1 MNKKIFAG
9 SIGSIVVMLSYIL
22 FNIIGINNKSF
33 KDAIAITVVGQNIPY
48 FGRVVYSLI
57 LGLIAAL
64 IVFYAIKNRRL
75 RDNTLIDWILVLGS
89 LLAIILSFIFP

>member
-9 SIGSIVVMLSYIL
+9 SIGSIVVMLSYSL
-22 FNIIGINNKSF
+22 YNIIGINNKSF
-33 KDAIAITVVGQNIPY
+33 KDAIAISVVGQNIPY
-48 FGRVVYSLI
+48 FGRLVYSLI

-64 IVFYAIKNRRL
+64 IVFYAIKRRL
-75 RDNTLIDWILVLGS
+75 SDNTLIDWILVLGS